1 MSIEPVIFLPKAINH
16 DSILTE
22 SSTGNMYYINRGS
35 FIVPHSHDESRQAEF
50 EEKLTELLLKFNE
63 FDKIEISGK

>member
-22 SSTGNMYYINRGS
+22 SSTGNMYYINRGW
-35 FIVPHSHDESRQAEF
+35 FIVPHCNDERRQAEF
-50 EEKLTELLLKFNE
+50 EEKLTDLLLKLR
-63 FDKIEISGK
+63 